1 MLLQQTV
8 EPGGTVYDT
17 DGFDTVLNQPVKDE
31 VAADRQAVQL
41 GAISARSQIL
51 GARRAVIPLLHLC
64 VALRGIRSG

>member
-8 EPGGTVYDT
+8 EPVGTVYDT

-41 GAISARSQIL
+41 GAISARSHNPRYVPC
-51 GARRAVIPLLHLC
+51 GHPAAAFVC
-64 VALRGIRSG
+64 DAAGDS